1 MNMEIVIAF
10 KEIAFK
16 IVLACVCV
24 FLYSFFFP
32 FDVETYSVNADVV
45 GFETRSGS
53 WGSVHDYVI
62 VSYDDEIYKV
72 EDTKLYSNSSVGD
85 TVSVSFNVV
94 RNPFNVIVRKYIDY
108 SSYGKENLTN
118 GFAF

>member
-1 MNMEIVIAF
+1 MKIEIV
-10 KEIAFK
+10 FK
-16 IVLACVCV
+16 ILLACVWSLF
-24 FLYSFFFP
+24 FLFFFP
-32 FDVETYSVNADVV
+32 VDVETYSVNADVV
-45 GFETRSGS
+45 GFETCNGS

-62 VSYDDEIYKV
+62 VSYDDALYRV

-108 SSYGKENLTN
+108 SSYGKENLAN

>member
-1 MNMEIVIAF
+1 MKIEIV
-10 KEIAFK
+10 FK
-16 IVLACVCV
+16 ILLVCVCSLL
-24 FLYSFFFP
+24 FSFFFP

-45 GFETRSGS
+45 GFETRHGS

-62 VSYDDEIYKV
+62 VFYDDEIYRV

>member
-1 MNMEIVIAF
+1 MKIEINLEF
-10 KEIAFK
+10 FW
-16 IVLACVCV
+16 ACVCAL
-24 FLYSFFFP
+24 FFSFIVP
-32 FDVETYSVNADVV
+32 FNVDTYSVSAYVV
-45 GFETRSGS
+45 GFETCNGS

-72 EDTKLYSNSSVGD
+72 ENTKLYSNSSVGD

-94 RNPFNVIVRKYIDY
+94 RNCFNVIVRKYIDY
-108 SSYGKENLTN
+108 TPYEKECLTN